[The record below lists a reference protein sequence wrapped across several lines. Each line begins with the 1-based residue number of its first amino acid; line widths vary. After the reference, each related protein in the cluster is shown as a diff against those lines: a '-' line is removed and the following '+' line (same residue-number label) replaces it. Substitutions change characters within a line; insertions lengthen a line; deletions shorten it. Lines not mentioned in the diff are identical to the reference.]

1 MSTRIRINYICH
13 TSPEKSTFCY
23 NAVHLIK
30 NVRNNLLKF
39 KQFIFPPF
47 EFSGFK
53 YPINVPGGEIAWK
66 TFLDVFERDANLHAN
81 LRKAPK
87 LTIKVLQ
94 PVPNALAIFDETSI
108 AAAKS
113 YFPEKASA
121 AAFLTLFSKWWVLSN
136 SKARGSAGNYLGNAA
151 VIGDNKPSL
160 LPAMTDWIQNWQEK
174 KIPNCEKFTLTS

>member
-94 PVPNALAIFDETSI
+94 PGDCKQNVPNALAIFDETSI

-113 YFPEKASA
+113 YFP
-121 AAFLTLFSKWWVLSN
+121 
-136 SKARGSAGNYLGNAA
+136 
-151 VIGDNKPSL
+151 
-160 LPAMTDWIQNWQEK
+160 
-174 KIPNCEKFTLTS
+174 